1 MRQVGVYIHFP
12 FCLKKCH
19 YCDFLSYQGMER
31 WMEPYLE
38 ALCREIL
45 GWKEALDNY
54 AVKSIYLGGGTP
66 TLFSGQQI
74 AVVLEACF
82 KNFNVRDDAEVTIEA
97 NPGTVDLGKLS
108 TLRAAGVNRL
118 SIGLQA
124 WQDRHLRFLG
134 RIHSSS
140 DFVQSVL
147 YAKEAGFEN
156 TSVDVMFGLPYQTL
170 EDWLET
176 LEKVCAFGIQHI
188 SMYSLK
194 VEHGT
199 PLYQWYEQ
207 GKFSLPSQEEDRL
220 MYYRGR
226 EYVSRFGLKQYEI
239 SNFAIPGKECVHNL
253 IYWYNEEYIG
263 CGSGAHSYF
272 NNERFSNTSDV
283 EEYIRAAMNGTQRI
297 NYREKIGEEDERFET
312 IMLGLRLVE
321 GISKQRFK
329 ARFGKDIEF
338 YYGETIKKLVS
349 QGLLIDDENSV
360 RLTEK
365 GMDVQNVVLLEFMHL

>member
-1 MRQVGVYIHFP
+1 MRQVGIYIHFP

-19 YCDFLSYQGMER
+19 YCDFPSYQGMER
-31 WMEPYLE
+31 WKEPYLE

-45 GWKEALDNY
+45 EWKDVVGGCV
-54 AVKSIYLGGGTP
+54 VKSIYLGGGTP

-74 AVVLEACF
+74 SRVLEACF
-82 KNFNVRDDAEVTIEA
+82 KNFNVRKDAEVTIEA
-97 NPGTVDLGKLS
+97 NPGTVDLDKLL

-134 RIHSSS
+134 RIHSSD
-140 DFVQSVL
+140 DFVQSMM
-147 YAKEAGFEN
+147 YAKEARFEN
-156 TSVDVMFGLPYQTL
+156 INVDVMFGLPYQTL

-176 LEKVCAFGIQHI
+176 LEKVCALGIQHI

-194 VEHGT
+194 VEPGT
-199 PLYQWYEQ
+199 PLYRWYEE
-207 GKFSLPSQEEDRL
+207 GRFSLPTQEEDRL

-226 EYVSRFGLKQYEI
+226 EYVSRFGFEQYEI

-283 EEYIRAAMNGTQRI
+283 EEYIRAVMNGTQRI
-297 NYREKIGEEDERFET
+297 NYREKIGEDDERFET

-329 ARFGKDIEF
+329 TRFGKDIEF
-338 YYGETIKKLVS
+338 YYGETIKKLVN
-349 QGLLIDDENSV
+349 QGLLIDEGDSI
-360 RLTEK
+360 RLTQK
-365 GMDVQNVVLLEFMHL
+365 GLDVQNVVLLEFMHL

>member
-1 MRQVGVYIHFP
+1 MRQLGVYIHFP

-19 YCDFLSYQGMER
+19 YCDFPSYQGMER

-38 ALCREIL
+38 ALFREIL
-45 GWKEALDNY
+45 EWKGEVCDY

-66 TLFSGQQI
+66 TLFSGKQI
-74 AVVLEACF
+74 ARVLEVCF
-82 KNFNVRDDAEVTIEA
+82 KSFNVRKDAEITIEA
-97 NPGTVDLGKLS
+97 NPGTVDLDKLS
-108 TLRAAGVNRL
+108 ALRGAGVNRL

-124 WQDRHLRFLG
+124 WQDKHLRFLG

-140 DFVQSVL
+140 DFVQSVM

-156 TSVDVMFGLPYQTL
+156 INVDVMFGLPYQTV

-176 LEKVCAFGIQHI
+176 LEKVCSFEIQHI

-194 VEHGT
+194 VESGT
-199 PLYQWYEQ
+199 PLHRWYEQ
-207 GKFSLPSQEEDRL
+207 GKFSLPTQEEDRL
-220 MYYRGR
+220 MYYKGR
-226 EYVSRFGLKQYEI
+226 EYVSGFGLKQYEI

-253 IYWYNEEYIG
+253 IYWHNEEYIG

-283 EEYIRAAMNGTQRI
+283 EEYIQAVMNGTQRI

-312 IMLGLRLVE
+312 VMLGLRLVE
-321 GISKQRFK
+321 GVNKQRFK
-329 ARFGKDIEF
+329 ARFGRDIEF
-338 YYGETIKKLVS
+338 YYGKTIKKLMK
-349 QGLLIDDENSV
+349 QGLLIDDEVSI

-365 GMDVQNVVLLEFMHL
+365 GMDVQNVVLLEFMQ